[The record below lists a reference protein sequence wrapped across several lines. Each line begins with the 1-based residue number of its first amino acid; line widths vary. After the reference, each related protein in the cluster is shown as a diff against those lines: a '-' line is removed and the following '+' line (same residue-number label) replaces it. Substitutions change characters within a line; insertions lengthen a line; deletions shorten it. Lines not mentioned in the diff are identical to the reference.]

1 MVELEVQDF
10 EKNKKMYESI
20 KAELKVLLGEDV
32 PIDHVGSTAIPDMC
46 GKNIIDVLVG
56 AKTEQKFVEMR
67 EKIANM
73 GYFASQNSR
82 SEIYQFFASK
92 QGETGS
98 GDTHIHLVV
107 MGTDRYEDFL
117 TLRDYLLENKKEAE
131 DYMNHKKKLIEL
143 GVTDRKQ
150 YRATKSEY
158 VSALIERAR
167 ENKKKNK

>member
-1 MVELEVQDF
+1 MFGTTDQTD
-10 EKNKKMYESI
+10 
-20 KAELKVLLGEDV
+20 A
-32 PIDHVGSTAIPDMC
+32 
-46 GKNIIDVLVG
+46 G
-56 AKTEQKFVEMR
+56 AR
-67 EKIANM
+67 SKIAGSNRP
-73 GYFASQNSR
+73 GKRNINSR